1 MGSNGFSS
9 MLGYFLPEILILL
22 AIMGHIQKE
31 IMSGLLDLKEEDNQE
46 GIEDALIR
54 YVRVSDLTLQVKYNE
69 EKVQT

>member
-1 MGSNGFSS
+1 VGSNGFSS

>member
-1 MGSNGFSS
+1 